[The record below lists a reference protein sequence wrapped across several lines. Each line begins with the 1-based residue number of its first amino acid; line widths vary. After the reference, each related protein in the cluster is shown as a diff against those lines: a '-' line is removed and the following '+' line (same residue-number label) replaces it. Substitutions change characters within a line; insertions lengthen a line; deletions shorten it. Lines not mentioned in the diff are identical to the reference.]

1 MSFSHIVFLGTSSG
15 VRRVIEAFRLM
26 TPEVSTAFL
35 QQIPT
40 AERNVSGYTLTLSD
54 GSHWL
59 IDCGEG
65 QEALAKLH

>member
-1 MSFSHIVFLGTSSG
+1 
-15 VRRVIEAFRLM
+15 M